1 MASRIFQF
9 IGWPVLA
16 GIAAAAAI
24 LLFTNSN
31 KWLQKNESDS
41 WQGPVSYAE
50 AVRRAAPSVVN
61 IYSRRQVPNRP
72 WNPILDDPVL
82 GQFINARTPRTREAI
97 GLGSGVIFSRDGH
110 ILTNLHVVSGADQ
123 INIQLQ
129 DGRTSVAE
137 VVGIDKATDLAV
149 LKVDL
154 DQLTPI
160 EAVNSMEA
168 EVGQVVLAI
177 GNPHGVGQ
185 TVTQGIISAL
195 GQKQFGSGRY
205 RQYRESIQTDATIHP
220 GNSGGA
226 LVDAYGRLLGIN
238 NATLNRTDRSGKRTD
253 SYGISFA
260 IPANDALKVLKDIR
274 EYGYVRRGYIGDV
287 SVESL
292 NERQMGL
299 LGFEYQSGLM
309 VTAIGNGGP
318 ASSAGLLAGDIIIG
332 INGQRRTDQ
341 AYISQLMFDLAPGE
355 VMKFEVVRGGK
366 ELALDIVATT
376 EPSIPQ
382 S

>member
-1 MASRIFQF
+1 MTSRILQF
-9 IGWPVLA
+9 IGWPVLI
-16 GIAAAAAI
+16 GVAAAAAI
-24 LLFTNSN
+24 LLLSN
-31 KWLQKNESDS
+31 TEQWFGKNGQSA
-41 WQGPVSYAE
+41 WQGPVSYAD

-61 IYSRRQVPNRP
+61 IYSRRQVIQRARH
-72 WNPILDDPVL
+72 PILDDPILSRLV
-82 GQFINARTPRTREAI
+82 NARTPRTREAI

-123 INIQLQ
+123 INIQLH

-137 VVGIDKATDLAV
+137 VVGSDKATDLAV

-154 DQLTPI
+154 DELTPI
-160 EAVNSMEA
+160 ETVNSMEA

-195 GQKQFGSGRY
+195 GQKQFSSGRH

-238 NATLNRTDRSGKRTD
+238 NATLNRNGKAAS

-260 IPANDALKVLKDIR
+260 IPSNDALKVLKDIR

-318 ASSAGLLAGDIIIG
+318 ASSAGLLSGDIIIG

-341 AYISQLMFDLAPGE
+341 GYIYQLMFDLAPGE
-355 VMKFEVVRGGK
+355 TLAFDIVRGGK
-366 ELALDIVATT
+366 ELTLNIVATT

-382 S
+382 D